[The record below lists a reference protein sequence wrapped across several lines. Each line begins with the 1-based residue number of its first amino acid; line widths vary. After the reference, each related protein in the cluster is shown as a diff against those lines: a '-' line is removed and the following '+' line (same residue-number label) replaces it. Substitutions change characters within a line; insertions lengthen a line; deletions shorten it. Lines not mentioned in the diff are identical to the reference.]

1 MLGESSG
8 KTNSFKDCLQKTMP
22 SVVEDWETAAETS
35 EEDSFSLCFPK
46 HRSRSLQK
54 MRMGKSR
61 KKIFSDI
68 RTDELSEEA
77 RRWTGEKHSSAL
89 DIKPSHSDPLDSDV
103 TNQKP
108 CSSGN
113 EKICKEAVQSSGSG
127 WSQLTLSGLT
137 GTQMGKTPLL
147 CISSN
152 NQNNSEKDFIDTKK
166 EGIDS
171 VASENSLPHI
181 SVLSEPEKVIS
192 EKTLGD
198 RAHEGQHLDSH
209 EVSIA
214 GKQAVSGTCQAAC
227 LFQSVGKSV
236 FRMREPLEEC
246 LGTVFSESETSLA
259 AAEKPGASDSVLGTC
274 AVCSQTEEPGASDS
288 VLGTCTV
295 CSQTEN
301 SLCPSSVD
309 SGSWP
314 TTLTRT
320 SATGKTAG
328 LISTLKNKR
337 KKFIYSVSDDAS
349 HQGTEILAGRT
360 SELTNPSAQFEASA
374 FDVPFTFTYENSG
387 IPFFFFFFPV

>member
-1 MLGESSG
+1 MLGDSSG

-22 SVVEDWETAAETS
+22 SVVEDWETTAETS

-46 HRSRSLQK
+46 HRSRNLQK

-61 KKIFSDI
+61 KKIFNDV

-77 RRWTGEKHSSAL
+77 RKWAGEKHSSAL
-89 DIKPSHSDPLDSDV
+89 DSKPSHSDPLDPDV

-113 EKICKEAVQSSGSG
+113 EEICKEAVQSSSSG
-127 WSQLTLSGLT
+127 WSLLIPSGLT

-152 NQNNSEKDFIDTKK
+152 NQDNSEKDFIDTKK

-171 VASENSLPHI
+171 VASENYLPHI
-181 SVLSEPEKVIS
+181 SVLPELEKVFS

-198 RAHEGQHLDSH
+198 RGHEGQHLDSH

-214 GKQAVSGTCQAAC
+214 GTCQAAC
-227 LFQSVGKSV
+227 LFQSVSKSV

-246 LGTVFSESETSLA
+246 LGTVFSESESSLA
-259 AAEKPGASDSVLGTC
+259 ATEEHGASASVLGTC
-274 AVCSQTEEPGASDS
+274 AVF
-288 VLGTCTV
+288 
-295 CSQTEN
+295 SQTEN
-301 SLCPSSVD
+301 SLYPGSAD

-314 TTLTRT
+314 TTLTHT

-337 KKFIYSVSDDAS
+337 KKFIYSISDDAS

-374 FDVPFTFTYENSG
+374 FDTPFTFTYDNSG
-387 IPFFFFFFPV
+387 IPGLFFI